1 MPLDGEPRS
10 DVTDY
15 KDLEVWQRAIAL
27 CEEIYRLTEAFP
39 ERERYGLSVQM
50 RRAAVSIPSNIAEGY
65 GRGSRQDY
73 TRFVKMSRGSAAE
86 LETQLIL
93 ADKLQLG
100 TPESTR
106 EAMRQLEVVR
116 RLAHGLVKAL
126 DRSQ

>member
-1 MPLDGEPRS
+1 MPLDREPRS
-10 DVTDY
+10 NVTDY
-15 KDLEVWQRAIAL
+15 KDLEVWQRAIGL
-27 CEEIYRLTEAFP
+27 CEEIYRLTEGFP
-39 ERERYGLSVQM
+39 ERERYGLSAQM
-50 RRAAVSIPSNIAEGY
+50 PRAAVSIPSNIAEGY

-86 LETQLIL
+86 LETQLVL

-106 EAMRQLEVVR
+106 EAMGQLAIVP

>member
-1 MPLDGEPRS
+1 MPLDREPRS
-10 DVTDY
+10 NVTDY
-15 KDLEVWQRAIAL
+15 KDLEVWQRAIGL
-27 CEEIYRLTEAFP
+27 CQEIYRLTEAFP
-39 ERERYGLSVQM
+39 ERERYGLSAQM

-86 LETQLIL
+86 LETQLVL

-106 EAMRQLEVVR
+106 EAMGQLAIVP